1 MIAKPDSQGDR
12 AGKPAASA
20 EAPFPAP
27 YRVPALPTRKPLRF
41 DLRLDA
47 AGRQALVADLGLT
60 ALPRLHLKG
69 EIRPVGRG
77 DFELVAQLEAL
88 AVQPCAVTLA
98 PVETRVSEPVLRRYV
113 ENMVWPEA
121 EEVEMP
127 EDDSAEPMPERIDLR
142 EVATEALAL
151 ALPDYPRAEGAE
163 LGEAVFADEGAEPLR
178 DADLKPFAALSA
190 LRDTMTGTAAKPNGM
205 PEDAQTAK
213 DGTAKDQAKDDP
225 GKA

>member
-1 MIAKPDSQGDR
+1 MTARPESRRAPKSRGAT
-12 AGKPAASA
+12 AGKAAA
-20 EAPFPAP
+20 VPEAPFPAP

-47 AGRQALVADLGLT
+47 KGREAMMAELGLT

-113 ENMVWPEA
+113 EGMLWPEA
-121 EEVEMP
+121 EEAEMP
-127 EDDSAEPMPERIDLR
+127 GDDSAEPMPDRIDLR
-142 EVATEALAL
+142 EIATEALVL
-151 ALPDYPRAEGAE
+151 ALPDYPRAEGVE
-163 LGEAVFADEGAEPLR
+163 LGEAVFAADGAEPLR
-178 DADLKPFAALSA
+178 DADLKPFAALSS
-190 LRDTMTGTAAKPNGM
+190 LRDSLTGAAPGEAETGDDGPGKGGR
-205 PEDAQTAK
+205 K
-213 DGTAKDQAKDDP
+213 DGA